1 MYRKY
6 FFLQKNKL
14 RKHSRYLIDGFEVA
28 LELEAGRLEGL
39 DEDEVFMERLVANPI
54 YVFKL
59 IKRALK
65 FIERCFPQIQQS
77 FCKHFH
83 IKNKR
88 KRL

>member
-1 MYRKY
+1 MSTNCTVNTFTKE
-6 FFLQKNKL
+6 QIEKKN
-14 RKHSRYLIDGFEVA
+14 SRYLIDGFEVA

-54 YVFKL
+54 HVFKL

-83 IKNKR
+83 IKN
-88 KRL
+88 